1 MSTLEGDVTRKAVL
15 IASKKM
21 LAAREMLRAILTTG
35 PEQVMATGTD
45 LRTQLEQGNPAVLP
59 YMGLE
64 NTQSE
69 DLDNELLLGQITGGQ
84 NGNASRSA

>member
-1 MSTLEGDVTRKAVL
+1 MECDVTRKAVL

-21 LAAREMLRAILTTG
+21 LAAREMLKSILTTG
-35 PEQVMATGTD
+35 PEQVMATGSD
-45 LRTQLEQGNPAVLP
+45 LRKQLEQGNTAVLP

-69 DLDNELLLGQITGGQ
+69 DLDNQLLSGQITGGQ
-84 NGNASRSA
+84 NGRASRSA